1 VSDIT
6 VKSARRTLQRLQSL
20 AAQIA
25 PQNLAAA
32 LPAFDYQALADYL
45 ADTDELAD
53 DVEPRHCAKCGTP
66 LSRHTRIDQQY
77 CTHACR
83 QAVYRQRH
91 VTPSR
96 QSIGGDS

>member
-1 VSDIT
+1 MSGGIT
-6 VKSARRTLQRLQSL
+6 VKSARRTLQRLSSL
-20 AAQIA
+20 AAQIT

-32 LPAFDYQALADYL
+32 LPAFDYQALAEYL
-45 ADTDELAD
+45 TDTDELAD

-66 LSRHTRIDQQY
+66 LSRHTRIDQRY

-96 QSIGGDS
+96 AEP